1 MNITWLDLNHVD
13 HPGTHALADGRG
25 VKVDAK
31 HIVQWQED
39 PAGAFEA
46 FWHPGDRTREPQ
58 FTLTDFRPSRPAGA
72 GSAEAA

>member
-1 MNITWLDLNHVD
+1 M
-13 HPGTHALADGRG
+13 
-25 VKVDAK
+25 KVDAK